1 MSDYLWDK
9 TGEPEEDVE
18 RLENLLGG
26 LRFQPRTFEVP
37 TTLPFAPRRAIAPA
51 RHTFSWSRLAIAA
64 SLLLMLLAGAWLI
77 ATKQRT
83 NDTQQVAGAK
93 QTGVDSTPQKQLP
106 QPPQQKKDQL
116 ASNSSNNDE
125 TTTKHQEQRESIEQA
140 SASNPPRRQRR
151 DFISVVNVKRNGT
164 LPRHSNVS
172 DVNATREGIAKS
184 LTPQEKLAMEQFMLA
199 MRVTSEKLG
208 YAERQVATLNAPQR

>member
-18 RLENLLGG
+18 RLEELLGQ

-37 TTLPFAPRRAIAPA
+37 TTLPFAPRRTVAPA

-83 NDTQQVAGAK
+83 NDAQKLAGAQPSGTITTQPTQQT
-93 QTGVDSTPQKQLP
+93 QQ
-106 QPPQQKKDQL
+106 QQKKDQV
-116 ASNSSNNDE
+116 ASNSSKSNE
-125 TTTKHQEQRESIEQA
+125 TMATKERRGLVEEA
-140 SASNPPRRQRR
+140 STPTVNRHQRR
-151 DFISVVNVKRNGT
+151 EFISVANLKRPAA
-164 LPRHSNVS
+164 LPRHSNVRE
-172 DVNATREGIAKS
+172 VNASREEIAS

>member
-18 RLENLLGG
+18 RLEELLGQ

-37 TTLPFAPRRAIAPA
+37 ATLPFAPRRTVAPA

-83 NDTQQVAGAK
+83 NDAQKLAGAQPSNTITTQPTQQPK
-93 QTGVDSTPQKQLP
+93 Q
-106 QPPQQKKDQL
+106 QQQKDQL
-116 ASNSSNNDE
+116 ANNPSNNDE
-125 TTTKHQEQRESIEQA
+125 ATATKGHVRRGSIEQA
-140 SASNPPRRQRR
+140 SASNVGRHQRHE
-151 DFISVVNVKRNGT
+151 FINVARMKRSDAQ
-164 LPRHSNVS
+164 PRHSNVG
-172 DVNATREGIAKS
+172 DVNATHEEIAS